1 MTKDLTAKVNLSTTM
16 TLCANKVYNSDTLRA
31 HIKQASC
38 YNRIPSKQNAKFT
51 NNYMKRYLQ
60 KAYNLVEN
68 NSAKLKNYR
77 VTAIKLNKLNK
88 LNKLKQ
94 NYYSTRLRLFLVGIM
109 NVQHALLLT

>member
-1 MTKDLTAKVNLSTTM
+1 M
-16 TLCANKVYNSDTLRA
+16 TLCINKVYNSDTLRA

-38 YNRIPSKQNAKFT
+38 YNRIPSKQNANFT

-77 VTAIKLNKLNK
+77 VTAIKL
-88 LNKLKQ
+88 KQ